1 MRVLLT
7 SHGSTGDIYPVI
19 AYGRALAQAGHSVT
33 FASAPLY
40 QREIKRANLDY
51 FYLPPDWEQEIF
63 TECMRRLHRAKH
75 PIRQLREIYRG
86 ALPFLGDLIDRI
98 EEALETHDVLCSSYL
113 FPHYR
118 ALAER
123 KGKPFASIALCHNTI
138 PSRDYPPGLAPTLPG
153 FPKSLQA
160 RWNMGLWRLVNFVVD
175 KSINRTIGDI
185 LEEKRLPAAH
195 NFIMKPADLV
205 LVAVSP
211 SLMAGRGSMHRRFQF
226 SGFFRWQAEAC
237 PVEEKRIGN
246 FCRGEPVPVLTF
258 GSVAFDDTT
267 SIMRRFERNW
277 PVGKKIII
285 QTGWSGL
292 SVEMERPDI
301 LVVGK
306 MSHDQLFG
314 HASCVVHH
322 GGAGTTASAMS
333 AGKPHIIIPH
343 IADQNFWGSE
353 MERLGTG
360 VVLPT
365 GRWPEKLPGAVQLLE
380 TRGQFREKAREVRDI
395 IAREDGAKRAI
406 DLLQAHVDAH
416 RNQNSNRRV

>member
-19 AYGRALAQAGHSVT
+19 ACGRALAQAGHSVT
-33 FASAPLY
+33 FASAPLFK
-40 QREIKRANLDY
+40 REILRANLDY
-51 FYLPPDWEQEIF
+51 CYLPPDWEQEIF
-63 TECMRRLHRAKH
+63 TEFMRRLHRAKY

-86 ALPFLGDLIDRI
+86 ALPFLGEVIDRI

-138 PSRDYPPGLAPTLPG
+138 PSPDYPPGLTPALRG

-175 KSINRTIGDI
+175 KSLNRTIGDI
-185 LEEKRLPAAH
+185 LEEKSLPAARD
-195 NFIMKPADLV
+195 FILNPANLV

-211 SLMAGRGSMHRRFQF
+211 SLMDSRGSTHPRFQF
-226 SGFFRWQAEAC
+226 TGFLRWQAEAC
-237 PVEEKRIGN
+237 PAEERRMGN

-267 SIMRRFERNW
+267 SIMNRFERNW
-277 PVGKKIII
+277 PTGKKIII

-306 MSHDQLFG
+306 MSHDQLFD

-322 GGAGTTASAMS
+322 GGAGTTASSLM
-333 AGKPHIIIPH
+333 AGKPHIIVPH
-343 IADQNFWGSE
+343 IADQSFWGSE

-360 VVLPT
+360 VVLP
-365 GRWPEKLPGAVQLLE
+365 RHQWPEKLPAAVELLE
-380 TRGQFREKAREVRDI
+380 TRGEFREKAREVRDI
-395 IAREDGAKRAI
+395 IIREDGAKRAI
-406 DLLQAHVDAH
+406 DLLQAYVEAH
-416 RNQNSNRRV
+416 KLNSRI

>member
-7 SHGSTGDIYPVI
+7 SHGSTGDLYPVI

-33 FASAPLY
+33 FASAPLF

-51 FYLPPDWEQEIF
+51 YYLPPDWEQEIF
-63 TECMRRLHRAKH
+63 TEFMRRLHRARY
-75 PIRQLREIYRG
+75 PIKQLREIYRG
-86 ALPFLGDLIDRI
+86 ALPFLGELIDRL
-98 EEALETHDVLCSSYL
+98 EEALETHDVLCGLYL
-113 FPHYR
+113 FPHFR

-138 PSRDYPPGLAPTLPG
+138 PSRDYPPEPALTLRG
-153 FPKSLQA
+153 FPKTLQA
-160 RWNMGLWRLVNFVVD
+160 HWNMGLWRLVNCVVD
-175 KSINRTIGDI
+175 KAINRTIGDI
-185 LEEKRLPAAH
+185 LEEKGLPDAR

-211 SLMAGRGSMHRRFQF
+211 SLMVGRGSVPRRFQF
-226 SGFFRWQAEAC
+226 TGFLRWQAEAC
-237 PVEEKRIGN
+237 PAEENRIVN
-246 FCRGEPVPVLTF
+246 FCGGEPVPVLTF

-292 SVEMERPDI
+292 SVEMERHDI

-322 GGAGTTASAMS
+322 GGAGTTASALS
-333 AGKPHIIIPH
+333 AGKPHIIVPH
-343 IADQNFWGSE
+343 IADQDFWGSE
-353 MERLGTG
+353 IERLGTG
-360 VVLPT
+360 VVLPRN
-365 GRWPEKLPGAVQLLE
+365 RWPEKLPGAIRLLE
-380 TRGQFREKAREVRDI
+380 TRGNFREKAWEVRDTM
-395 IAREDGAKRAI
+395 AREDGAKRAI
-406 DLLQAHVDAH
+406 ELLQAHVEAH
-416 RNQNSNRRV
+416 NLNRRI

>member
-7 SHGSTGDIYPVI
+7 SHGSTGDLYPVI

-33 FASAPLY
+33 FASAPLF

-51 FYLPPDWEQEIF
+51 YYLPPDWEQEIF
-63 TECMRRLHRAKH
+63 TEFMRRLHRARY
-75 PIRQLREIYRG
+75 PIKQLREIYRG
-86 ALPFLGDLIDRI
+86 ALPFLGELIDRL
-98 EEALETHDVLCSSYL
+98 EEALETHDVLCGLYL
-113 FPHYR
+113 FPHFR

-138 PSRDYPPGLAPTLPG
+138 PSRDYPPEPALTLRG
-153 FPKSLQA
+153 FPKTLQA
-160 RWNMGLWRLVNFVVD
+160 HWNMGLWRLVNCVVD
-175 KSINRTIGDI
+175 KAINRTIGDI
-185 LEEKRLPAAH
+185 LEEKGLPDAR

-211 SLMAGRGSMHRRFQF
+211 SLMAGRGSVPRRFQF
-226 SGFFRWQAEAC
+226 TGFLRWQAEAC
-237 PVEEKRIGN
+237 PAEENRIVN
-246 FCRGEPVPVLTF
+246 FCGGEPVPVLTF

-292 SVEMERPDI
+292 SVEMERHDI

-322 GGAGTTASAMS
+322 GGAGTTASALS
-333 AGKPHIIIPH
+333 AGKPHIIVPH
-343 IADQNFWGSE
+343 IADQDFWGSE
-353 MERLGTG
+353 IERLGTG
-360 VVLPT
+360 VVLPRN
-365 GRWPEKLPGAVQLLE
+365 RWPEKLPGAIRLLE
-380 TRGQFREKAREVRDI
+380 TRGKFREKAWEVRDTM
-395 IAREDGAKRAI
+395 AREDGAKRAI
-406 DLLQAHVDAH
+406 ELLQAHVEAH
-416 RNQNSNRRV
+416 NLNRRI

>member
-33 FASAPLY
+33 FASAPLF

-63 TECMRRLHRAKH
+63 TEFMRRLHRAHH
-75 PIRQLREIYRG
+75 PIKQLIEIYRG
-86 ALPFLGDLIDRI
+86 ALPFLGELIDRL
-98 EEALETHDVLCSSYL
+98 EEALETHDVLCGSYL

-138 PSRDYPPGLAPTLPG
+138 PSRDYPPEPALTLRG
-153 FPKSLQA
+153 FPNSLQA
-160 RWNMGLWRLVNFVVD
+160 RWNMGLWRLVNFVAD
-175 KSINRTIGDI
+175 KAINRTIGDI
-185 LEEKRLPAAH
+185 LEEKRLPAAR

-205 LVAVSP
+205 LVVVSP
-211 SLMAGRGSMHRRFQF
+211 SLMAGRGSVHRRFQYT
-226 SGFFRWQAEAC
+226 GYLRWQAEAC
-237 PVEEKRIGN
+237 PAEEKRIVD
-246 FCRGEPVPVLTF
+246 FCGGEPVPVLTF

-292 SVEMERPDI
+292 TVEMERPDI

-322 GGAGTTASAMS
+322 GGAGTTASALS
-333 AGKPHIIIPH
+333 AGKPHIIVPH

-360 VVLPT
+360 VVLPWN
-365 GRWPEKLPGAVQLLE
+365 RWPEKLPGAVRLLE
-380 TRGQFREKAREVRDI
+380 TRGKFREKAWQVRDI
-395 IAREDGAKRAI
+395 MAREDGAKRAI
-406 DLLQAHVDAH
+406 ELLQAHVEAH
-416 RNQNSNRRV
+416 NLNRRI